1 MAFSGTDAYS
11 ARIEKL
17 NLMEQRLAAINWQPQ
32 DLNNRVLELE
42 NVLERKEKHID
53 SLEKQLSEQ

>member
-1 MAFSGTDAYS
+1 
-11 ARIEKL
+11 
-17 NLMEQRLAAINWQPQ
+17 MEQRLAAINWQPQ